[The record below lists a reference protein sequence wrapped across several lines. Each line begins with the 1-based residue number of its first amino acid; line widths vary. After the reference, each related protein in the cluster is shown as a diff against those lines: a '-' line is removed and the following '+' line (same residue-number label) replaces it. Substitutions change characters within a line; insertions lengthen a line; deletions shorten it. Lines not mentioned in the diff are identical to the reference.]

1 MYQIEKNI
9 PIPKRLTGVGKR
21 GMSFCDFL
29 RNLKVNDSFVIPK
42 NAEGKNPV
50 YRAVHATAS
59 RVGIKVST
67 RVQTDGS
74 VRVWRVQ

>member
-9 PIPKRLTGVGKR
+9 PIPKRSTGVGER

-29 RNLKVNDSFVIPK
+29 RNLEVNDSFIIPK
-42 NAEGKNPV
+42 NDETKRPI
-50 YRAVHATAS
+50 YRAVHATAH